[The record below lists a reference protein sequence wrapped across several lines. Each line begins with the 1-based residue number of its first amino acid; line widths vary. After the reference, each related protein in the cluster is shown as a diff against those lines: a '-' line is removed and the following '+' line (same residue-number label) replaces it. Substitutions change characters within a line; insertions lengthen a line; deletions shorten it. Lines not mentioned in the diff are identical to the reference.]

1 MPYKTLIF
9 YQSILS
15 VAVIEGSTTKR
26 FTINR
31 YPVVD
36 ILSFTSIVEI
46 VFSLLSHVRLMHGIV
61 IRSQANAS
69 LWYADSSP

>member
-15 VAVIEGSTTKR
+15 VAVIEGSDTNR
-26 FTINR
+26 SAINR
-31 YPVVD
+31 YPIVD
-36 ILSFTSIVEI
+36 ILSLLSIVEI
-46 VFSLLSHVRLMHGIV
+46 VYSLLSHVRLMHGIV

>member
-15 VAVIEGSTTKR
+15 VAVIEGSDTTR
-26 FTINR
+26 SATNR
-31 YPVVD
+31 YPIVD
-36 ILSFTSIVEI
+36 ILYLISIVEI
-46 VFSLLSHVRLMHGIV
+46 VYSLLSHVRLMHGIV

-69 LWYADSSP
+69 LWYADRSP

>member
-1 MPYKTLIF
+1 MPYKTLSF

-15 VAVIEGSTTKR
+15 VAVIEGSDTNR
-26 FTINR
+26 SAINR
-31 YPVVD
+31 YPIVD
-36 ILSFTSIVEI
+36 ILSLLSIVEI
-46 VFSLLSHVRLMHGIV
+46 VYSLLSHVRLMHGIV

>member
-1 MPYKTLIF
+1 MPCNTLPF
-9 YQSILS
+9 ALSRILS
-15 VAVIEGSTTKR
+15 VVVIEGSTTKR

-46 VFSLLSHVRLMHGIV
+46 VFSLLSNVHLLYGIV
-61 IRSQANAS
+61 IRPQAIAS
-69 LWYADSSP
+69 LRLY